1 MRAILVQE
9 TGEPDNLQYVDLPV
23 PAEPGPGQAR
33 VRTQAIGV
41 NFIDVYHRRGWYKL
55 PLPFTP
61 GMEGAGTVE
70 AAGEGVTTVSVGD
83 RVAWA
88 MNPGS
93 YSEQLLVDA
102 GLLVRLPAETDFH
115 TAAAAMLQGM
125 TAHYLAYSTFPLRA
139 GETALVHAAAGG
151 VGLLLTQMVKMIG
164 ATAIATVSTPRKA
177 ELARDA
183 GADHVILYE
192 EADFAAEVKQITAG
206 RGVDVVYDSVGKVTF
221 EKSLECLRP
230 RGMLALYGQSSG
242 MVPHLDPGILA
253 AKGSVYLT
261 RPVLSHYVLD
271 REELEW
277 RATEVLGWVADG
289 RLKLRIERTW
299 PLRQAAEAHR
309 ALEGRQTT
317 GKILLIP

>member
-1 MRAILVQE
+1 MKAILVQE
-9 TGEPDNLQYVDLPV
+9 TGEPDKLQYVDLPV
-23 PAEPGPGQAR
+23 PAKPGPGQAR

-70 AAGEGVTTVSVGD
+70 AVGEGVTTVSIGD

-93 YSEQLLVDA
+93 YSEQLLVNGA
-102 GLLVRLPAETDFH
+102 LLVRLPAQTDFP

-151 VGLLLTQMVKMIG
+151 VGLLLTQMVKLIG
-164 ATAIATVSTPRKA
+164 AVAIATVSTPRKA
-177 ELARDA
+177 DLARGA

-192 EADFAAEVKQITAG
+192 ETDFVTEVRRITGG
-206 RGVDVVYDSVGKVTF
+206 RGVDVVYDSVGKATF
-221 EKSLECLRP
+221 EKSLDCLRP
-230 RGMLALYGQSSG
+230 RGMLVLYGQSSG
-242 MVPHLDPGILA
+242 MVPPLDAGMLA
-253 AKGSVYLT
+253 ARGSLYLT

-277 RATEVLGWVADG
+277 RANEVLGWITDG
-289 RLKLRIERTW
+289 RLWLRIERTW
-299 PLRQAAEAHR
+299 PLGEAAEAHR